1 MAPVAPALVQG
12 EPFSAHTGSVEGEM
26 ILRLDHLHA
35 LFKSDTGNVF
45 DMIEA
50 ALRGSAITPAIVQM
64 MMNNRNL

>member
-1 MAPVAPALVQG
+1 
-12 EPFSAHTGSVEGEM
+12 M